1 LVYLLAYTGLRW
13 GEAIGLRVREVDL
26 ERRRLKVIV
35 NAVEVGGQIEVG
47 TPKSHKRRSVEIPE
61 FLVVPLARQCE
72 GKGPDDLVFATD
84 SGDHLRRTRVGIRN
98 APRSQCFQGIEG
110 R

>member
-47 TPKSHKRRSVEIPE
+47 TPKSHKRRSV
-61 FLVVPLARQCE
+61 R
-72 GKGPDDLVFATD
+72 PDDLVFATD
-84 SGDHLRRTRVGIRN
+84 SGDHLRRTRVSSGQTPG
-98 APRSQCFQGIEG
+98 AE
-110 R
+110 